1 MVQLRHTGLY
11 VKDLQR
17 ESRFF
22 QQVFHMHVLC
32 ENQKQDDVFSKDIL
46 GEAGGYLLIT
56 KLLTDQGKES
66 HVDDMLELLQVVGAN
81 PVARAPIRPAY
92 AEGSMH
98 LAFGVDNVDD
108 TVGGLLRAGGQLL
121 TAVHLMGN
129 GNRCCLALD
138 PEGNVL
144 EVIER
149 PRSQADL

>member
-1 MVQLRHTGLY
+1 MIQLRHTGLY

-17 ESRFF
+17 ESTFF

-32 ENQKQDDVFSKDIL
+32 ENQKQDDVFSRDIL

-66 HVDDMLELLQVVGAN
+66 HVDDMLELLQVVGEI
-81 PVARAPIRPAY
+81 PVAVEPAGPAY
-92 AEGSMH
+92 AAGRMH
-98 LAFGVDNVDD
+98 LAFGVDDMDD
-108 TVGGLLRAGGQLL
+108 TVKHLQREGGQLL

-129 GNRCCLALD
+129 ENRCCLALD

-144 EVIER
+144 EIIER
-149 PRSQADL
+149 SRIKTGK